1 MYYVSNFI
9 LLKKSIKKIR
19 RQATDWE
26 KIFTKHVSAK
36 GLVSKIYK
44 NSKLAN
50 KKTTIYFKMG
60 ERSEQT
66 PYQRNIQKAKKNMKR
81 CFTSHVTRELQ

>member
-1 MYYVSNFI
+1 MKDT
-9 LLKKSIKKIR
+9 LKRMST
-19 RQATDWE
+19 QAIDWE

-66 PYQRNIQKAKKNMKR
+66 PYQRRYTDGK
-81 CFTSHVTRELQ
+81 